1 MCRSSDSRDEILLD
15 KTGDLLGGNFYS
27 HAYGVSAD
35 GSVVVGFINTAF
47 GIEAF
52 RCTATVAWR
61 VSEICL

>member
-27 HAYGVSAD
+27 QAYGVSVD
-35 GSVVVGFINTAF
+35 GSVVVALSDTAF
-47 GIEAF
+47 GIEGF
-52 RCTATVAWR
+52 RCTATVEWR